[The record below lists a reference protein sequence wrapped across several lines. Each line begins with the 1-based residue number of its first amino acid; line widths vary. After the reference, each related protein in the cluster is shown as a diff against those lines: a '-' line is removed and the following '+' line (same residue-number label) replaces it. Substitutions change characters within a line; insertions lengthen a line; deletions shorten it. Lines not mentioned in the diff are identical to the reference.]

1 MHMPD
6 TGETSGVSSQ
16 ESLTVIKSL
25 TGGLDGVIKEVQTVQ
40 IWMEVR
46 GQWPTS
52 VLSCCLVWSLSPAGL
67 ALNHLQ
73 GPFLLGSL

>member
-25 TGGLDGVIKEVQTVQ
+25 TGGLDGLLGIKASGVWDVKGSQKV
-40 IWMEVR
+40 VK
-46 GQWPTS
+46 
-52 VLSCCLVWSLSPAGL
+52 VWSLHIPHGWMQAR
-67 ALNHLQ
+67 ARTETEQNQ
-73 GPFLLGSL
+73 